1 MGWQHKPDSKMG
13 NQRGHHGR
21 HSNGHLRIHRKH
33 FRTNAFPK
41 QLLERRRRNK
51 SPQARRKPKSEQAQ
65 RRSQVLPQGMASA
78 TSGPESPRVS
88 ASRNAAIP
96 WHHIIAELVA
106 FPLASE
112 AALGQSVIS
121 LDPRLEQE
129 ETWRLWRAAERELI
143 AASPS
148 FSIDELVGLRDALW
162 FKGDDL
168 QGEFSITGIPLDCY
182 LRRISKQFLKHTGAL
197 ATPDFTLRELH
208 ERGQS
213 RAAHDRSMWRWLSFA
228 LPPDLLLASLE
239 DDDVGPER
247 IHALSPLLEQQLK
260 DGGFAE
266 PHLHLG
272 AAVDFPALW
281 VSTLNSLAK
290 RNPRTLLENLT
301 SPGAA
306 FGEGSMFCIW
316 LLRAAIARYILG
328 AFLDNGGEKDFS
340 SFLNENVE
348 KSVLEAGRG
357 LLMAMGIREAIE
369 GLVETTPLGSGELDA
384 RHAISNLQSIYVSL
398 TSIRTH
404 PRPKTLAGIWD
415 TDPLASFLPDVGGQ
429 RTPEVWLVSRALSYL
444 NKDGKS
450 DKAFSMVFWQ
460 VVRVRCLF
468 YRHIVQR
475 PMTPGLQWFIR
486 FFARMSPMRKWLGA
500 DLLLESAL
508 KASGGESGL
517 RSLELRISPDIK
529 QISELMKIAGELLKS
544 QNLHGFGDQNLHGEM
559 ALGKQFELGFVIH
572 FQRDRG
578 GAGLRGRPA
587 AFGQDC
593 DANPSEN
600 RTGYRHAQF
609 YKKRREETLGL
620 RNLLTEHS
628 LSLEWLRGLDL
639 CSDEVGVPVW
649 VMAPLLRHV
658 RDAGAV
664 ASRILQRMLNL
675 NVPGCRIAVHAGED
689 FVHLLTG
696 LRRLDEAIERLGLQP
711 GDRLGHALSLGL
723 DVDTWAKHAGNV
735 VMPAEDRLL
744 DLAWEWNWRSR
755 NGGQLTRN
763 RHLLIE
769 REIADLSNQIFE
781 EEHSP
786 LDFVHLVE
794 DLHSE
799 HQLKQAGFPNGPV
812 PKDDPTSQ
820 GRRLNLLIQF
830 LTREDIYS
838 RGRQLRWVE
847 PAQDVE
853 ALEELQQALRHKV
866 AERELVVEVNPSSN
880 LLIGHL
886 ADISKHPLW
895 RLRPPK
901 GADGAPAVTLII
913 GSDDPI
919 TFATELRQEY
929 QLVYD
934 TLILGGC
941 STELAE
947 AWIDGVR
954 RASLTSRFTLPW
966 SGRSLDELSSSDWS
980 NEQRRNLVDPP

>member
-1 MGWQHKPDSKMG
+1 MAASF
-13 NQRGHHGR
+13 GR
-21 HSNGHLRIHRKH
+21 PEG
-33 FRTNAFPK
+33 
-41 QLLERRRRNK
+41 
-51 SPQARRKPKSEQAQ
+51 
-65 RRSQVLPQGMASA
+65 
-78 TSGPESPRVS
+78 TSVS
-88 ASRNAAIP
+88 ASRNTAIP
-96 WHHIIAELVA
+96 WHHTIAELVA

-112 AALGQSVIS
+112 AALGQSVVA
-121 LDPRLEQE
+121 LDPQLDQE

-148 FSIDELVGLRDALW
+148 FSIDELVGLRDELW
-162 FKGDDL
+162 FKNDIPE
-168 QGEFSITGIPLDCY
+168 GEFSTNSIPLDCY
-182 LRRISKQFLKHTGAL
+182 LRRVAKQFLKHTGAL
-197 ATPDFTLRELH
+197 AAPDFTLRQLH

-266 PHLHLG
+266 PHLHLS
-272 AAVDFPALW
+272 AALDFPVLW
-281 VSTLNSLAK
+281 VSTLNSLTT
-290 RNPRTLLENLT
+290 RNPRALIDNLS

-306 FGEGSMFCIW
+306 LGEGAMFGVW
-316 LLRAAIARYILG
+316 LLRTAIARYLLG
-328 AFLDNGGEKDFS
+328 AFLDHGGARDFV
-340 SFLNENVE
+340 SFLKEDVE
-348 KSVLEAGRG
+348 TGVLEAGRG
-357 LLMAMGIREAIE
+357 LVMAMGINEAIN
-369 GLVETTPLGSGELDA
+369 GLIGTTSPGTGELDTH
-384 RHAISNLQSIYVSL
+384 HAISNLQSIYAEL
-398 TSIRTH
+398 TSTRTH
-404 PRPKTLAGIWD
+404 SRPKKLSNVWD
-415 TDPLASFLPDVGGQ
+415 TDPLAPFLPDAGGQ
-429 RTPEVWLVSRALSYL
+429 RTPEVWLISSALAYL
-444 NKDGKS
+444 KNKGKT
-450 DKAFSMVFWQ
+450 DKVFNVVFWQ

-486 FFARMSPMRKWLGA
+486 FFARMSPMRKWLGT

-508 KASGGESGL
+508 KTSGWETGL
-517 RSLELRISPDIK
+517 RSLEVRISPDSK
-529 QISELMKIAGELLKS
+529 QIFELMKAAGKLLRPQRPHEEPQS
-544 QNLHGFGDQNLHGEM
+544 FHEDR
-559 ALGKQFELGFVIH
+559 ASGKQLELGFVIH
-572 FQRDRG
+572 FQRERG
-578 GAGLRGRPA
+578 GAGLKGRPA
-587 AFGQDC
+587 ALGQDC
-593 DANPSEN
+593 DANPFKNS
-600 RTGYRHAQF
+600 TGYRHAQF
-609 YKKRREETLGL
+609 YKKRREETLEL
-620 RNLLTEHS
+620 RNLLTEHA
-628 LSLEWLRGLDL
+628 LSLEWIRGLDL

-649 VMAPLLRHV
+649 VMSPLLHHV
-658 RDAGAV
+658 REAGAV

-689 FVHLLTG
+689 FIHLLTG
-696 LRRLDEAIERLGLQP
+696 LRRLDDAIEQLELQP

-723 DVDTWAKHAGNV
+723 DVETWARHAGNV

-769 REIADLSNQIFE
+769 REIADLSRHIFG

-786 LDFVHLVE
+786 LDFVHLIE

-799 HQLKQAGFPNGPV
+799 SSLKRAGFPNGPV
-812 PKDDPTSQ
+812 PEKDPNPQ
-820 GRRLNLLIQF
+820 GKRFNLLVQF

-838 RGRQLRWVE
+838 RGRHLRWVE

-853 ALEELQQALRHKV
+853 AIEELQQAMRQKV

-901 GADGAPAVTLII
+901 GADGVPAVTLII

-934 TLILGGC
+934 TLILSGC
-941 STELAE
+941 STELADS
-947 AWIDGVR
+947 WIDSVR
-954 RASLTSRFTLPW
+954 RASLTSRFTVPW
-966 SGRSLDELSSSDWS
+966 SGRGLDELSSNDWS